1 MKNYNCLLLPNVK
14 KDIGL
19 KLTRRLCKFL
29 KSVGSEAFVPQEV
42 FTALEDEPVNLYR
55 PEEDQQ
61 IDLILPMGG
70 DGTIISAIR
79 RSKDHSIP
87 ILGVNLGDIGF
98 LAEVE
103 PDQVEK
109 ALNMVF
115 EGHYAI
121 EERILLEG
129 WIEKRSGGEPSRFT
143 AMNDVLINR
152 HMMASLIEMG
162 VYINGHLIDSFLG
175 DGLIICTPTGSTAYN
190 LSAGGPIVAPTARNL
205 VITPLCVHSLNVRS
219 IVTSENDVIM
229 VCLADGK
236 NDGQYPSL
244 ISIDGQKNIW
254 LESGDKI
261 VLRRSSRTA
270 RIIKVTE
277 HTFYQTLKKKIF

>member
-1 MKNYNCLLLPNVK
+1 MKSFNCLLLPNVK
-14 KDIGL
+14 KDAGL
-19 KLTRRLCKFL
+19 KLTRRLCRYL
-29 KSVGSEAFVPQEV
+29 QSVGSAAYVPQEICQE
-42 FTALEDEPVNLYR
+42 LENEPVLVFL
-55 PEEDQQ
+55 PDQDPQ
-61 IDLILPMGG
+61 IDLIVPMGG
-70 DGTIISAIR
+70 DGTIIGAIR
-79 RSKDHSIP
+79 RSKDPSIP
-87 ILGVNLGDIGF
+87 ILGINLGDIGF

-103 PDQVEK
+103 PAHAEK
-109 ALNMVF
+109 ALAMVL
-115 EGHYAI
+115 EGRYTT

-129 WIEKRSGGEPSRFT
+129 WIEKKTGGDPSRFT

-162 VYINGHLIDSFLG
+162 VYINGHLIDTFMG

-219 IVTSENDVIM
+219 IVTSENDVVM
-229 VCLADGK
+229 VCLGDGK

-261 VLRRSSRTA
+261 VLRRSTRTA
-270 RIIKVTE
+270 SIIKVDE
-277 HTFYQTLKKKIF
+277 HTFYQTLKKKLF